1 MRFIN
6 HLLFTLS
13 TLCLSLLAPQ
23 ASFVQ
28 ATAGGVGMAVDIQV
42 VDQVKNYGIPLMMD
56 AINSLDLGKIKF
68 KQGDVDKI
76 KFDLHVKDMNSIQ
89 VGFSPQ
95 DNAVSIHA
103 QDISGSIRGNFRF
116 KMLFI
121 TAKGKFKVR
130 FDKGACTMTMKVPLI
145 IQNQGGRNI
154 PGIDINQFDFKIHSS
169 KIHIDLSGSFLA
181 DIADPFIAIFKSLI
195 VDEINK
201 SIRKSIPNVVKSK
214 VNKMLISTNGFA
226 PLYGDLLADFTF
238 SAPAIVSDSTLAL
251 FLNAT
256 LYNQKLGQYI
266 IPKESITDV
275 QILTT
280 SANSVQLAVS
290 HYSADSFLVAIHD
303 TGLFDFVLTQQK
315 IPGLSKML
323 NTTYLEGLLPGLVAK
338 YGNDQPVTI
347 EIKATQS
354 PRAEFKENDLGL
366 ILNLDLTFRVNSEIA
381 IVVSVI
387 DLSAHV
393 DAMLQ
398 GPNFTTKVNTIIIDK
413 CTSSQSQIGFFNAL
427 TFKFFFNMSIRIV
440 IPILNEI
447 FLSKAIV
454 LPDTYL
460 GLIKINSASFT
471 SQNGYLAV
479 SVAPQILV

>member
-195 VDEINK
+195 
-201 SIRKSIPNVVKSK
+201 
-214 VNKMLISTNGFA
+214 MLISTNGFA

-238 SAPAIVSDSTLAL
+238 SAPAIVFDSTLAL

>member
-1 MRFIN
+1 
-6 HLLFTLS
+6 
-13 TLCLSLLAPQ
+13 
-23 ASFVQ
+23 
-28 ATAGGVGMAVDIQV
+28 MAVDIQV

-266 IPKESITDV
+266 IPQESITDV

-280 SANSVQLAVS
+280 SANSVQLA
-290 HYSADSFLVAIHD
+290 
-303 TGLFDFVLTQQK
+303 K
-315 IPGLSKML
+315 IPSLSKML
-323 NTTYLEGLLPGLVAK
+323 NTTYLDGLLPGLVAK

-381 IVVSVI
+381 IIVSVI